1 MPSYVHMYI
10 RIHTYVRRECRSSDT
25 DLNSLTVKNNLQNYN
40 WDHRVITFSY
50 VLGILNDVHYSLGLT
65 TFVIVHCF
73 RVNLYFKQVKVEIIL
88 MQFAG
93 PSFSFFAWLGI
104 QVHFNEHTQTV
115 FLSFLNLSTI
125 DAHAVFKVKLIEIDW
140 LTNILTHT
148 TRKSGE
154 NVSPLQLGGRLC
166 HTFVASTVAM
176 TDLNG
181 LQNLMAILAKFGFY
195 SFYSF

>member
-1 MPSYVHMYI
+1 MLSSVHMYI
-10 RIHTYVRRECRSSDT
+10 HIHTYVRRECRSSDT

-40 WDHRVITFSY
+40 WDHKVITFSY

-65 TFVIVHCF
+65 TFVTVHCF
-73 RVNLYFKQVKVEIIL
+73 RVNLYCQIIL